1 MESNQLNI
9 FKFHS
14 LVFYSKS
21 TLHKK
26 LQQSKS
32 HAISKF
38 ILIIHQTTKF
48 DEKKKNFSTNLK

>member
-48 DEKKKNFSTNLK
+48 DEKKKTFLLI